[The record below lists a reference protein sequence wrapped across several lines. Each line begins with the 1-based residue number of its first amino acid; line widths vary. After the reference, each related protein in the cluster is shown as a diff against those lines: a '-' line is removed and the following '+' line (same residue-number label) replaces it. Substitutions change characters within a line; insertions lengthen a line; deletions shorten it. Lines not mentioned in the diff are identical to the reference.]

1 MKLAPKLLAAP
12 LATALIVLT
21 VGQVNTFQQ
30 QAGLKESEAAFRS
43 SLGTFKTVVTIEKN
57 VGELHA
63 NIYRTVAVI
72 GSMDESAIQAFR
84 SKLKKQVAE
93 GQVAIKQLASQHV
106 GHPEL
111 DKAAQQAGAQL
122 DKYVQQ
128 ADQAI
133 DLSSID
139 PNTGIAALQSADS
152 SFSELTKS
160 IGQMV
165 TLINSDAEAE
175 AAEAAARSYR
185 NGIALALLGLLVAA
199 GAVGMSWW
207 MQRRMVRDLKKACEV
222 ANNVAQGQLNSVS
235 DVDREDELGDLMHS
249 LSHMIG
255 ELNRSIRTVQESSQ
269 SIHIASVEIASGNND
284 LSNRTEQA
292 ASNLQET
299 ASSMQNLTITVE
311 QSAHAA
317 SEANQLAQAA
327 AAVANRGG
335 QVVAQVVSTMQD
347 ISASSK
353 RIGDIIGT
361 IDAIAF
367 QTNILALNAAVE
379 AARAGE
385 QGRGFAVVAGEVRSL
400 AQRSA
405 SAAQEIKLLIG
416 SSVERVESG
425 ARLVADAGST
435 MEEIVTSV
443 KRVSDIV
450 AEISSSSTEQS
461 SGIGQ
466 VNSAVGSLEQVTQQN
481 AALVEQSAA
490 AAESLKEQA
499 GRLGEVVARFELGTP
514 TQH

>member
-21 VGQVNTFQQ
+21 VGQINSFQQ
-30 QAGLKESEAAFRS
+30 QAGFNESEAAFTNS
-43 SLGTFKTVVTIEKN
+43 MNVYESIIGIEKSVGILHTSIYKTVAI
-57 VGELHA
+57 
-63 NIYRTVAVI
+63 I
-72 GSMDESAIQAFR
+72 GSTDDAAIQSFR
-84 SKLKKQVAE
+84 AKIKKQVADNQ
-93 GQVAIKQLASQHV
+93 GSIKQLV
-106 GHPEL
+106 ERFGDFPEL
-111 DKAAQQAGAQL
+111 QQSATQAQAL
-122 DKYVQQ
+122 LEKYVQQ

-152 SFSELTKS
+152 SFTDLDKT
-160 IGQMV
+160 ITRMV
-165 TLINSDAEAE
+165 SLINQKAQTQVADASQ
-175 AAEAAARSYR
+175 RSFR
-185 NGIALALLGLLVAA
+185 NSILLGLLGLLAAA
-199 GAVGMSWW
+199 GAVGLSWW
-207 MQRRMVRDLKKACEV
+207 LQRGMVKDLKKACQV
-222 ANNVAQGQLNSVS
+222 ANHVAQGHLDSVAR
-235 DVDREDELGDLMHS
+235 VEREDELGDLMQS
-249 LSHMIG
+249 LSHMID
-255 ELNRSIRTVQESSQ
+255 ELNRSIRTVLESSQ
-269 SIHIASVEIASGNND
+269 SIHTASVEIASGNND

-292 ASNLQET
+292 ASSLQET
-299 ASSMQNLTITVE
+299 ASSMQNLTNTVE

-317 SEANQLAQAA
+317 SEANQLAQVAA
-327 AAVANRGG
+327 TVANRGG

-347 ISASSK
+347 ISTSSR

-405 SAAQEIKLLIG
+405 TAAQEIKQLIG
-416 SSVERVESG
+416 TSVARVESG
-425 ARLVADAGST
+425 ARLVADAGHT

-450 AEISSSSTEQS
+450 AEITLSAAEQS
-461 SGIGQ
+461 AGIGQ
-466 VNSAVGSLEQVTQQN
+466 VNAAVGSLEQVTQQN

-499 GRLGEVVARFELGTP
+499 GKLGEVGARFELGSAP
-514 TQH
+514 R